1 MVKVKGFLNKKRV
14 VAVIIVFVVIAV
26 MVFSNP
32 EVQKFILKPDTVK
45 LNLQTGINY
54 SLQVAGKEML
64 LVSSDGIRAV
74 DDGGRENWSII
85 APTTFPVVITK
96 NDYIMLADING
107 TTVNV
112 YERDKIITQIK
123 TEREI
128 LSAKL
133 NKNGYVAVATDEL
146 GYKGVVRMFD
156 KNGKDIFKWYS
167 GTGYIGDI
175 DIASKNKLAVAQ
187 IMTDKEQVYSRIMLI
202 DTRSPEKA
210 NCIAELDG
218 IVMKLNFKDNGGL
231 VAVSEGGVYGFKRS
245 GKKDFAVDFD
255 GRVPVDCN
263 IDTPGN
269 MVFAFDSGLNNT
281 VLESYSAKGKLR
293 GKYEADSR
301 ITDFDVNGECIIA
314 VTQKGVTRVTPSGK
328 IKSETEISRDVKEIK
343 LFAGR
348 DKFLSLG
355 GSSAEILKV
364 N

>member
-1 MVKVKGFLNKKRV
+1 MKVKGFLNKRRV
-14 VAVIIVFVVIAV
+14 VAVIILFAVIAV

-32 EVQKFILKPDTVK
+32 EVQKFILRPDTVK

-74 DDGGRENWSII
+74 DDDGRENWSIV
-85 APTTFPVVITK
+85 APTTAPVVITK

-146 GYKGVVRMFD
+146 GYKGVVRIFD
-156 KNGKDIFKWYS
+156 KKGKDIFKWYS

-175 DIASKNKLAVAQ
+175 DIVSKNKLAVAQ
-187 IMTDKEQVYSRIMLI
+187 IMTDKEKVYSRIMLI
-202 DTRSPEKA
+202 DTRSPEEA

-218 IVMKLNFKDNGGL
+218 IVMKLNFKNNGGL
-231 VAVSEGGVYGFKRS
+231 VAVSESGVYGFKRS
-245 GKKDFAVDFD
+245 GKKDFVIDFA

-293 GKYEADSR
+293 GKYEADSK
-301 ITDFDVNGECIIA
+301 ITDFDVNGECILA
-314 VTQKGVTRVTPSGK
+314 VTQKGVVRVTPSGK
-328 IKSETEISRDVKEIK
+328 IKSKTEISRDVKEVS
-343 LFAGR
+343 LFADR